1 MDAWA
6 KTVNEYIKK
15 PLRHGVVRLSRN
27 SARHPGKTLLLTVA
41 VSITLAATGVCTN
54 LEIENTVE
62 SAWTPLGSLSRVH
75 GHWVDEESG
84 FPPPPR
90 SFRFL
95 IHSNGDNVL
104 TTTGAD
110 CLFEVVDTIQS
121 TDGYHA
127 TCQESWG
134 EPDCPIL
141 AASAL
146 FDHNRTE
153 FITHVLEQ
161 TDEAVQRAMSGLEY
175 PDGEPVVRNLIFGYP
190 QPELPTNTSNL
201 SSDEDSELLQF
212 ASSYLGVMLLSP
224 QEEISEDLEAKAT
237 VALYNLNDHWA
248 DASATCVVEVESERS
263 FSDELERGILQDIPF
278 MALAFA
284 IMICF
289 CAFYLLNW
297 SDWVQSQGVLG
308 IGAVATIIMSLLTGF
323 GLLFC
328 IGVPFSSITQI
339 FPYILVGIGLD
350 DTFIICGALSRTD
363 ARQDIVDRIV
373 EVMEEVGVSVAFTTL
388 TTVVAFLL
396 GGISSLPVVR
406 WFCWYAGVTVAVDL
420 VMQLTFFIG
429 IVVYDDR
436 RIRGNRYD
444 FLVCLRSKKV
454 STSDVVEP
462 IEEDIDQA
470 NALNSEGMVDSEN
483 TDAANLTKKWM
494 ARYSTLLLQPT
505 SKVTVLVGFVAMLAL
520 GAWGAS
526 RQRVEMDL
534 RELTPP
540 DSFVRSYYD
549 ALYSYSSPESTVFM
563 EGLLR
568 VGVYFRNVDVSS
580 TQVQEEMNEYV
591 NDLVDLPFITSQP
604 DFFWLRDLN
613 EFVANS
619 SMTDVS
625 FNDQVDRFLRTE
637 PYANIYQSDVLR
649 NENGTVVASRCGVAL
664 DQSSLFDVGMQINAL
679 RTQREVSEAQPIN
692 QEESEWPF
700 FAFGPAFYAW
710 EFFSVLVGEI
720 LTNVLLGLLS
730 VFLISLAFIPHPIGA
745 LLLTP
750 VVAVIYCELMAVL
763 YVAGVKINGVTTC
776 GLVMSIGLV
785 VDYNA
790 HIVLAYYET
799 KDAATRNE
807 RVVKVLTTT
816 GTSVLLG
823 GFTTFL
829 GVLPLSLT
837 GSLVFRTFFYTFLGI
852 TGLSTFH
859 GIVFVP
865 VVLSLVGPHEL
876 LLRQAGNDASR
887 TPCNSIDLPKN
898 STPYEIVEL

>member
-1 MDAWA
+1 M
-6 KTVNEYIKK
+6 
-15 PLRHGVVRLSRN
+15 
-27 SARHPGKTLLLTVA
+27 
-41 VSITLAATGVCTN
+41 
-54 LEIENTVE
+54 
-62 SAWTPLGSLSRVH
+62 
-75 GHWVDEESG
+75 
-84 FPPPPR
+84 
-90 SFRFL
+90 
-95 IHSNGDNVL
+95 
-104 TTTGAD
+104 
-110 CLFEVVDTIQS
+110 FEVVDTIQS

-134 EPDCPIL
+134 ELDCPIL

-146 FDHNRTE
+146 FDHNRTV
-153 FITHVLEQ
+153 FMSQVLEQ

-175 PDGEPVVRNLIFGYP
+175 PNGEPVVRNLIFGYP

-201 SSDEDSELLQF
+201 SSDEDNALLQF

-224 QEEISEDLEAKAT
+224 QEEISEDLEAKAI
-237 VALYNLNDHWA
+237 VALYGLNDRWA
-248 DASATCVVEVESERS
+248 DASAQCVVEVESERS
-263 FSDELERGILQDIPF
+263 FSDEIERGIVEDIPF
-278 MALAFA
+278 MALAFT

-289 CAFYLLNW
+289 CAFYLSNW
-297 SDWVQSQGVLG
+297 SDWVQSQGVVG

-339 FPYILVGIGLD
+339 FPYVLMGIGLD

-373 EVMEEVGVSVAFTTL
+373 EAMEEVGVSVAFTTL

-396 GGISSLPVVR
+396 GGVSSLPGVR

-444 FLVCLRSKKV
+444 FLVCLKSKKV
-454 STSDVVEP
+454 STSDIVEP

-470 NALNSEGMVDSEN
+470 NALNSEGR
-483 TDAANLTKKWM
+483 DAASLTKKLM
-494 ARYSTLLLQPT
+494 ARYSALLLQPT
-505 SKVTVLVGFVAMLAL
+505 SKVIVLVGFVAMLAL

-526 RQRVEMDL
+526 RQRVEMDA
-534 RELTPP
+534 RELTPT

-549 ALYSYSSPESTVFM
+549 ALYSYSSPESTGFM
-563 EGLLR
+563 RGLLG
-568 VGVYFRNVDVSS
+568 VGVYFRNVDVFLP
-580 TQVQEEMNEYV
+580 QVQEEMNEYV
-591 NDLVDLPFITSQP
+591 NDLVDIPFITSQP

-625 FNDQVDRFLRTE
+625 FNEQVDRFLRTE
-637 PYANIYQSDVLR
+637 PYAEIYQSDVLR
-649 NENGTVVASRCGVAL
+649 NEYGTVVASRCRVVF
-664 DQSSLFDVGMQINAL
+664 DQSSLFDVGVQIDSL

-710 EFFSVLVGEI
+710 EFFSVVVGEI

-750 VVAVIYCELMAVL
+750 VVAAIYCELMAVL

-790 HIVLAYYET
+790 HIVLAYCET

-852 TGLSTFH
+852 TGLSTLH

-876 LLRQAGNDASR
+876 LLRQAGNDALR
-887 TPCNSIDLPKN
+887 TPCNSIDLPEN
-898 STPYEIVEL
+898 STPYEHCRTMNTIFTCI